1 MNIFI
6 DTNILLNFYHFSSDD
21 LEELNKLLV
30 LIRNDEIVLF
40 VPDQVINEFY
50 RNRDNKIA
58 DSLKEFRKE
67 KIERPFPQMTK
78 QYLEYKALKDAIK
91 TFDENRQA
99 LLGKLL
105 GDINT
110 NSLKADILINELFR
124 IAKRLNIS
132 DDIYNKAKY
141 RHDIGNPPG
150 KKDSCGDAIN
160 WESLLNLVPN
170 HEDIMFITEDSDY
183 LSELNNDNLKPYLV
197 DEWKQTKYSSIIL
210 FKSLTVF
217 FKKNFPKIK
226 LANEYEKSLLIEQL
240 STSGSFATSH
250 SILAQLASFA
260 DFSESQINDIAL
272 ACVSNNQIY
281 WIATDFDVQENLK
294 KIIPPHSHL
303 INPELYQT
311 FSDVYYADPET
322 DDDDLAF

>member
-1 MNIFI
+1 MNLFI
-6 DTNILLNFYHFSSDD
+6 DTNILLNFYHFSTDD

-40 VPDQVINEFY
+40 MPEQVINEFY
-50 RNRDNKIA
+50 RNRENKIN

-78 QYLEYKALKDAIK
+78 HYPEYKTLREAIK

-99 LLGKLL
+99 LLEKLL

-110 NSLKADILINELFR
+110 NSLKADVLINELFGNAER
-124 IAKRLNIS
+124 ININYN
-132 DDIYNKAKY
+132 IYNKAKY
-141 RHDIGNPPG
+141 RHDLGNPPG

-160 WESLLNLVPN
+160 WEALLNFVPN
-170 HEDIMFITEDSDY
+170 HEDIILITEDGDY
-183 LSELNNDNLKPYLV
+183 LSELNNDKLKPFLV
-197 DEWKQTKYSSIIL
+197 DEWKQTKDSSIIL
-210 FKSLTVF
+210 FKSLTAF
-217 FKKNFPKIK
+217 FKNNFPKIK

-240 STSGSFATSH
+240 STSGSFASTH
-250 SILAQLASFA
+250 SILSQLASFA
-260 DFSESQINDIAL
+260 DFSESQVNDITL
-272 ACVSNNQIY
+272 ACISNNQIY

-303 INPELYQT
+303 INPELFQT
-311 FSDVYYADPET
+311 FSDIYYSEPKTVDILE
-322 DDDDLAF
+322 F